1 MILKY
6 LTKKDW
12 ALMVFIIA
20 FVCAQVYLDLEIP
33 GHMSSITNTITTGG
47 SVDSVMSDGIKMLA
61 CAFGSLFASIICGFI
76 AAYIAARLSATLR
89 KKQFDN
95 VEKFSLE
102 EINRFSISSLITRS
116 TNDVTQIQIAV
127 AMGLQVTVKAPILAI
142 WAITKI
148 VGKNMEWSIIT
159 AISVFTLIACIG
171 CIMLY
176 VIPKFKRIQWLNDDL
191 NRLTKENLNGLR
203 VIRAYN
209 AEDYQEKRFDV
220 ANDDTT
226 DTYVSITR
234 SLAIMSPLM
243 STVMSFLSLA
253 IYWVGAYIIE
263 RSSGM
268 EKLTEFSNMIVFSSY
283 AVQVIMA
290 FLMLVMILMIIPRA
304 SVAAKR
310 IQEVIDTEPSIV
322 DGNSTNTSDEKG
334 SVSFKDV
341 SFRYPGSA
349 DYILKDIS
357 FDAKKGE
364 TVAFIGA
371 TGSGK
376 TTLINL
382 IPRFYDVSEGKV
394 LVDGMDV
401 KDYRLTDLRKRIGY
415 VPQKAVMFNQ
425 TISDNV
431 RYGDTSDERTE
442 DDVKRAI
449 SIAQGTDFVEKNE
462 DGYQRMISEGGTNL
476 SGGQKQR
483 IAIARAICKGP
494 EIYIFDDSF
503 SALDYRTDRELRD
516 ALKKETSGA
525 TTLIVAQRIGTIM
538 DADHIIVLDEGRIVG
553 KGTHDELMDS
563 CDVYREIAYSQLSE
577 EELR

>member
-12 ALMVFIIA
+12 GLMMFIIA
-20 FVCAQVYLDLEIP
+20 FVCVQVYLDLEIP
-33 GHMSSITNTITTGG
+33 GYMSSITNTITTGG

-116 TNDVTQIQIAV
+116 TNDVAQIQIAV

-253 IYWVGAYIIE
+253 IYWVGAYIID
-263 RSSGM
+263 RSAGM

-364 TVAFIGA
+364 TIAFIGA

-382 IPRFYDVSEGKV
+382 IPRFYDVSEGEV

-431 RYGDTSDERTE
+431 KYGDTSDERTE

-483 IAIARAICKGP
+483 IAIARAICRDP

-577 EELR
+577 EEFR

>member
-12 ALMVFIIA
+12 GLMVFVIT

-33 GHMSSITNTITTGG
+33 GYMSSITNTITTGG

-148 VGKNMEWSIIT
+148 IGKNMEWSIIT
-159 AISVFTLIACIG
+159 AISVFALIACIG

-209 AEDYQEKRFDV
+209 AENYQEKRFDV

-253 IYWVGAYIIE
+253 IYWVGAYIID
-263 RSSGM
+263 RSAGM

-322 DGNSTNTSDEKG
+322 DGDSTNTSDEKG

-341 SFRYPGSA
+341 SFKYPGSA

-364 TVAFIGA
+364 TIAFIGA

-382 IPRFYDVSEGKV
+382 IPRFYDVNEGEV

-483 IAIARAICKGP
+483 IAIARAICRDP

-563 CDVYREIAYSQLSE
+563 CDVYREIAHSQLSE

>member
-12 ALMVFIIA
+12 GLMMFIIA
-20 FVCAQVYLDLEIP
+20 FVCVQVYLDLEIP
-33 GHMSSITNTITTGG
+33 GYMSSITNTITTGG

-253 IYWVGAYIIE
+253 IYWVGAYIID
-263 RSSGM
+263 RSAGM

-364 TVAFIGA
+364 TIAFIGA

-382 IPRFYDVSEGKV
+382 IPRFYDVSEGEV

-431 RYGDTSDERTE
+431 KYGDTSDERTE

-483 IAIARAICKGP
+483 IAIARAICRDP

-577 EELR
+577 EEFR

>member
-1 MILKY
+1 M
-6 LTKKDW
+6 
-12 ALMVFIIA
+12 
-20 FVCAQVYLDLEIP
+20 
-33 GHMSSITNTITTGG
+33 
-47 SVDSVMSDGIKMLA
+47 
-61 CAFGSLFASIICGFI
+61 
-76 AAYIAARLSATLR
+76 
-89 KKQFDN
+89 
-95 VEKFSLE
+95 
-102 EINRFSISSLITRS
+102 
-116 TNDVTQIQIAV
+116 
-127 AMGLQVTVKAPILAI
+127 
-142 WAITKI
+142 
-148 VGKNMEWSIIT
+148 
-159 AISVFTLIACIG
+159 
-171 CIMLY
+171 
-176 VIPKFKRIQWLNDDL
+176 
-191 NRLTKENLNGLR
+191 
-203 VIRAYN
+203 
-209 AEDYQEKRFDV
+209 
-220 ANDDTT
+220 
-226 DTYVSITR
+226 
-234 SLAIMSPLM
+234 
-243 STVMSFLSLA
+243 A
-253 IYWVGAYIIE
+253 IYWVGAYIID
-263 RSSGM
+263 RSAGM

-341 SFRYPGSA
+341 SFKYPGSA

-382 IPRFYDVSEGKV
+382 IPRFYDVSEGEV

-483 IAIARAICKGP
+483 IAIARAICRDP

>member
-1 MILKY
+1 M
-6 LTKKDW
+6 
-12 ALMVFIIA
+12 
-20 FVCAQVYLDLEIP
+20 
-33 GHMSSITNTITTGG
+33 
-47 SVDSVMSDGIKMLA
+47 
-61 CAFGSLFASIICGFI
+61 
-76 AAYIAARLSATLR
+76 
-89 KKQFDN
+89 
-95 VEKFSLE
+95 
-102 EINRFSISSLITRS
+102 
-116 TNDVTQIQIAV
+116 
-127 AMGLQVTVKAPILAI
+127 
-142 WAITKI
+142 
-148 VGKNMEWSIIT
+148 
-159 AISVFTLIACIG
+159 
-171 CIMLY
+171 
-176 VIPKFKRIQWLNDDL
+176 
-191 NRLTKENLNGLR
+191 
-203 VIRAYN
+203 
-209 AEDYQEKRFDV
+209 
-220 ANDDTT
+220 
-226 DTYVSITR
+226 
-234 SLAIMSPLM
+234 
-243 STVMSFLSLA
+243 
-253 IYWVGAYIIE
+253 
-263 RSSGM
+263 
-268 EKLTEFSNMIVFSSY
+268 
-283 AVQVIMA
+283 IMA

-341 SFRYPGSA
+341 SFKYPGSA

-382 IPRFYDVSEGKV
+382 IPRFYDVSEGEV

-483 IAIARAICKGP
+483 IAIARAICRDP

>member
-12 ALMVFIIA
+12 GLMVFVIA
-20 FVCAQVYLDLEIP
+20 FVCAQVYLDLEIT
-33 GHMSSITNTITTGG
+33 GYMSSITNTITTGG

-243 STVMSFLSLA
+243 STVMSFLS
-253 IYWVGAYIIE
+253 
-263 RSSGM
+263 
-268 EKLTEFSNMIVFSSY
+268 
-283 AVQVIMA
+283 
-290 FLMLVMILMIIPRA
+290 
-304 SVAAKR
+304 
-310 IQEVIDTEPSIV
+310 
-322 DGNSTNTSDEKG
+322 
-334 SVSFKDV
+334 
-341 SFRYPGSA
+341 
-349 DYILKDIS
+349 
-357 FDAKKGE
+357 
-364 TVAFIGA
+364 
-371 TGSGK
+371 
-376 TTLINL
+376 
-382 IPRFYDVSEGKV
+382 
-394 LVDGMDV
+394 
-401 KDYRLTDLRKRIGY
+401 
-415 VPQKAVMFNQ
+415 
-425 TISDNV
+425 
-431 RYGDTSDERTE
+431 
-442 DDVKRAI
+442 
-449 SIAQGTDFVEKNE
+449 
-462 DGYQRMISEGGTNL
+462 
-476 SGGQKQR
+476 
-483 IAIARAICKGP
+483 
-494 EIYIFDDSF
+494 
-503 SALDYRTDRELRD
+503 
-516 ALKKETSGA
+516 
-525 TTLIVAQRIGTIM
+525 
-538 DADHIIVLDEGRIVG
+538 
-553 KGTHDELMDS
+553 
-563 CDVYREIAYSQLSE
+563 
-577 EELR
+577 

>member
-12 ALMVFIIA
+12 GLMVFVIA

-33 GHMSSITNTITTGG
+33 GYMSSITNTITTGG

-341 SFRYPGSA
+341 SFKYPGSA

-382 IPRFYDVSEGKV
+382 IPRFYDVSEGEV

-483 IAIARAICKGP
+483 IAIARAICRDP

-538 DADHIIVLDEGRIVG
+538 DADQIIVLDEGRIVG

>member
-12 ALMVFIIA
+12 GLMVFVID

-33 GHMSSITNTITTGG
+33 GYMSSITNTITTGG

-341 SFRYPGSA
+341 SFKYPGSA

-382 IPRFYDVSEGKV
+382 IPRFYDVSEGEV

-483 IAIARAICKGP
+483 IAIARAICRDP